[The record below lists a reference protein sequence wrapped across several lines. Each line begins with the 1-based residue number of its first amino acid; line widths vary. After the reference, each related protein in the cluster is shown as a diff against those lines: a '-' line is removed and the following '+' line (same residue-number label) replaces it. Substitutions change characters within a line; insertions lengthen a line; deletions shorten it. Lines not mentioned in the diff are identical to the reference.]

1 MEGVEPNEEE
11 YPGAPVPRHERI
23 WRHPSEMG
31 ESMWQRTEP
40 PLSIGRGLLVTSGAI
55 GGLLALAVLWAM
67 LPTNPGAGANAVT
80 TEAALSLRASTSA
93 SVRASTTEAA
103 SELSAGGERTTIA
116 GLTTV
121 TRPTTTVRARVP
133 EQPRSVDETDASGTD
148 VSPTDEPATDASA
161 NDAPTASPT
170 GTVAAA
176 TAGPATTAVPTTT
189 SKPVESTQAT
199 IAVSLDSSA
208 ARSAIAV
215 SVGNSP
221 LVLTTASAVSPNEA
235 VTLSYSS
242 GQTTQAKVTMTWHG
256 IAVLAPD
263 NADAAAPFAPA
274 AKPQTGDVVTLLSGA
289 PTTASVTVAVDGS
302 LQMDTWGTGEV
313 TEGTPVVNSRGQLV
327 GLCTRGGG
335 APKLLT
341 VDISSLRRAVAEMS
355 GSSSSSA
362 WLGVQ
367 LNTDPKGSLTI
378 NYVDPHGPAAQAGVI
393 AGDTI
398 VAVDG
403 ATMTSSSLLL
413 DVFAAHRPDDEI
425 AVTIQHADGSTTT
438 LDVVLA
444 VAPATA

>member
-1 MEGVEPNEEE
+1 
-11 YPGAPVPRHERI
+11 
-23 WRHPSEMG
+23 MG

-80 TEAALSLRASTSA
+80 TDAVFALRSSTSV
-93 SVRASTTEAA
+93 SVRATTTEGA
-103 SELSAGGERTTIA
+103 SGLSAGGERSTIA
-116 GLTTV
+116 ALTTA
-121 TRPTTTVRARVP
+121 TRSASTARAGVP
-133 EQPRSVDETDASGTD
+133 QQPRSADETDASGTE
-148 VSPTDEPATDASA
+148 VSPTDEPTTEQTTDATSS
-161 NDAPTASPT
+161 DSPAVSN
-170 GTVAAA
+170 GIVPAA
-176 TAGPATTAVPTTT
+176 TTGPASTADASTS

-199 IAVSLDSSA
+199 IAVSLDSSVSH
-208 ARSAIAV
+208 SAIAV

-242 GQTTQAKVTMTWHG
+242 GQTTQAKVAMTWHG
-256 IAVLAPD
+256 IAVLTPD
-263 NADAAAPFAPA
+263 DADAAAPFAPA
-274 AKPQTGDVVTLLSGA
+274 AKPHSGDIVTLLSGA
-289 PTTASVTVAVDGS
+289 PSTALVTVADDGS
-302 LQMDTWGTGEV
+302 VLMDSWGTGNV
-313 TEGTPVVNSRGQLV
+313 AEGTPVVNSRGQLV

-335 APKLLT
+335 TPKLLT

-362 WLGVQ
+362 WLGVH

-378 NYVDPHGPAAQAGVI
+378 NYVDPNGPAALAGVI

-398 VAVDG
+398 VAIDDV
-403 ATMTSSSLLL
+403 TMASSTVLL
-413 DVFAAHRPDDEI
+413 DMLAAHRPDDEI
-425 AVTIQHADGSTTT
+425 AVTVQHADGSTTT
-438 LDVVLA
+438 TLAVVLA